1 MRWSLLM
8 AVVLGLAA
16 LPAEGADPAP
26 ARVRQADTGEQPAA
40 DDLIKEVRRN
50 RRLLLRAHTS
60 APPASERAAAL
71 EEAVR
76 KLREAARRP
85 VARPEP
91 FEAPPPDAAEAEAAV
106 PTSVPAPKRP
116 TLSAAQLRLIRE
128 LPLKDLGDPMALAD
142 SLFLGGHLAEA
153 CTLYER
159 LLEEA
164 SLSKNDQAW
173 CLFQAA
179 GCKRPTDPSG
189 ALTLYERLL
198 TQYPDSPW
206 TDAAKARQAILQW
219 QKQAR
224 PRALLGIATPF
235 DANATPEGNR
245 P

>member
-1 MRWSLLM
+1 MRRSILM

-16 LPAEGADPAP
+16 LPAGGADAAP
-26 ARVRQADTGEQPAA
+26 ARVPEADAGEEPAA
-40 DDLIKEVRRN
+40 NDLIEQVRRN

-60 APPASERAAAL
+60 APPASEGAAAL

-76 KLREAARRP
+76 KLRDAARRP
-85 VARPEP
+85 IATPGP
-91 FEAPPPDAAEAEAAV
+91 FEAPSPDAAGAEAAV
-106 PTSVPAPKRP
+106 PAPVPAPKRP
-116 TLSAAQLRLIRE
+116 TLSAKQLRLMRE

-164 SLSKNDQAW
+164 SLSENDRAW

-198 TQYPDSPW
+198 AQHPDSPW
-206 TDAAKARQAILQW
+206 TDAAKARQAILRW

-224 PRALLGIATPF
+224 PQALLGIATPAE
-235 DANATPEGNR
+235 ANATPEGSR